1 MGTEGRDIAN
11 PAHQNGVPHRHSE
24 RSEESRSEES
34 GSEESRHH
42 RHSERSEESRSKESG
57 VGGFRRL
64 GAEDAESRTVAMDDE
79 LAGVPTLEEIE
90 RHPMDNL
97 LRTERLPHIWCPGC
111 GLGTALSCF
120 TSALMRS
127 GLDLDK
133 VAVVSGIGCTGRV
146 AGYLRL
152 DGFHTTHGRAIPFA
166 TGLKLAND
174 DLKVVVFSGDGD
186 LIAIGGNHFIHAAR
200 RNMDI
205 TVICVNNFNYGMT
218 GGQMG
223 PTTPTNARTSTSPR
237 GNLEHPFNVP
247 NLAAAAGATYVA
259 RWTILHARRLEK
271 AIHKA
276 LLKPGFSV
284 VEIISPCPTLYG
296 RFNRRRYGTDMIEYY
311 HQKSVVRHDAQ
322 PWEVDI
328 DLGGEIICGEFVD
341 VERPTFQERLQEK
354 FGPLHPSDDLALL
367 HRPPVELEAHGGA
380 ELLHA
385 KLGPSEPET
394 AAGRPVAPVSE
405 VKCLEGG
412 PETLEVLLCG
422 FGGQGIIL
430 SGKITGAGATLY
442 DGRQVTLTQS
452 YGPESRGG
460 ACSTALI
467 ISDDPILYPHVTR
480 PCVVVAMSQES
491 YTTYHGRLTEGGVL
505 LIDSDLVEPDPA
517 AGQQVIPVPATR
529 IAEHDLGRRIVA
541 NIVMLGALTA
551 LTGVVSEDAM
561 RKAIL
566 DRVPKGTEELNM
578 KAFQMGYDYG
588 QELLSR
594 GSNG

>member
-1 MGTEGRDIAN
+1 MGPTA
-11 PAHQNGVPHRHSE
+11 AV
-24 RSEESRSEES
+24 
-34 GSEESRHH
+34 
-42 RHSERSEESRSKESG
+42 
-57 VGGFRRL
+57 
-64 GAEDAESRTVAMDDE
+64 GAEEQGSMGGMGDE
-79 LAGVPTLEEIE
+79 LAGVPTLEEIA
-90 RHPMDNL
+90 RHPMDDL

-133 VAVVSGIGCTGRV
+133 VAIVSGIGCTGRV

-166 TGLKLAND
+166 TGLKLANG

-200 RNMDI
+200 RNMDL

-223 PTTPTNARTSTSPR
+223 PTTPTGARTSTSPQ

-259 RWTILHARRLEK
+259 RWTVLHARRLEK
-271 AIHKA
+271 AMHKA

-284 VEIISPCPTLYG
+284 VEVISPCPTLYG
-296 RFNRRRYGTDMIEYY
+296 RFNRRQYGSDMIEYY
-311 HQKSVVRHDAQ
+311 HQKASIRRDAQ
-322 PWEVDI
+322 PWEADI
-328 DLGGEIICGEFVD
+328 DLGGEIICGEFVNI
-341 VERPTFQERLQEK
+341 ERPTFQDRMREK
-354 FGPLHPSDDLALL
+354 FGELHPSDELGLI
-367 HRPPVELEAHGGA
+367 HRPPVELESHGGGRLPTRA
-380 ELLHA
+380 AYGPAAVGPTTAVGAQA
-385 KLGPSEPET
+385 KRPTSSPEAGGPTRP
-394 AAGRPVAPVSE
+394 AADGRAPISHG
-405 VKCLEGG
+405 KCLESAAGS
-412 PETLEVLLCG
+412 LEVLLCG

-430 SGKITGAGATLY
+430 SGKITGAGAALY
-442 DGRQVTLTQS
+442 DEREVTLTQS

-467 ISDDPILYPHVTR
+467 ISNDPILYPHVTH
-480 PCVVVAMSQES
+480 PCVMAAMSQES
-491 YTTYHGRLTEGGVL
+491 YTTYHGHLAEGGVL

-517 AGQQVIPVPATR
+517 GGQQVIPIPATR
-529 IAEHDLGRRIVA
+529 MAEHELGRRIVA

-551 LTGVVSEDAM
+551 LTEVVSEAGM

-566 DRVPKGTEELNM
+566 ERVPKGTEELNM
-578 KAFQMGYDYG
+578 KAFQMGFDYG
-588 QELLSR
+588 RGLVGSGRDTDQED
-594 GSNG
+594 